1 MWNLAR
7 FVVLAALC
15 GACLYAQQVEAPDQA
30 GNPFAANRGAVAS
43 GKILFDQTCAACH
56 GDGAQG
62 GRGPALATG
71 EFTHGSE
78 DADLFRNNR
87 SCYRIAEPI
96 VTFYQAVMRP
106 AWGELEHPGAG
117 AQVWRRMGQTFASK
131 VVGPHF
137 ERLCRDWARWYAAP
151 ETFGGYQ
158 ERRSNST
165 RGATVLT

>member
-1 MWNLAR
+1 
-7 FVVLAALC
+7 VLAAIANGNATRGGIASYL
-15 GACLYAQQVEAPDQA
+15 GRPASELGHPLDVLEDA
-30 GNPFAANRGAVAS
+30 GLISR
-43 GKILFDQTCAACH
+43 
-56 GDGAQG
+56 
-62 GRGPALATG
+62 
-71 EFTHGSE
+71 